1 MVWFDIF
8 LGTMLA
14 YLCVYV
20 IACYHIYIK
29 PKNESAGNNSRPIH
43 YYTTYCSPTFLLP
56 PVKTSRL

>member
-1 MVWFDIF
+1 MVWFYIF

-43 YYTTYCSPTFLLP
+43 HYTTYCSPAFLLP
-56 PVKTSRL
+56 PVKTSKL